1 MSSGRDEMMSNWSQE
16 QKKEVYQQKTPIE
29 RMEDYLKTLE
39 EEVERIKWHIKEL
52 KNETKA

>member
-1 MSSGRDEMMSNWSQE
+1 MSSGRDEMMSNWSKE